1 MVFYFTIPAKS
12 STVNISSAFTPVPG
26 HIYGTGYTA
35 PEGGFYGSCPART
48 YAQMSTYTS
57 LTDSGKQTDY
67 FLEVKMFSNENS
79 ISVKAVLCEFKF
91 SESTLDLFTLS
102 I

>member
-26 HIYGTGYTA
+26 HIYGTGNTA

-57 LTDSGKQTDY
+57 PTDSGKQTDY
-67 FLEVKMFSNENS
+67 FLEVKLKCFLMKTAF
-79 ISVKAVLCEFKF
+79 
-91 SESTLDLFTLS
+91 LS
-102 I
+102 RLYCASLSSQNQLLT